1 MSRALR
7 RWDGRGEYE
16 NMGICIVTSH
26 IAARVS
32 GPPEIFNLAHAHLR
46 RPDEQSA
53 AQRNAAQRTLASTS
67 GRVPSS
73 RPPWRHCES
82 LRGGRVELI

>member
-26 IAARVS
+26 IAARVG
-32 GPPEIFNLAHAHLR
+32 GPPEIFNSAHAHLR

-53 AQRNAAQRTLASTS
+53 AQRSATHPCVNHRPGSLIQASMAPL
-67 GRVPSS
+67 RVITG
-73 RPPWRHCES
+73 WE
-82 LRGGRVELI
+82 G